1 MQDALFFPIRQEGGE
16 SAMTLQSESKNRDNE
31 MDNLLAKIDS
41 ITKHQKPYIV
51 NSLKSMAE
59 KNSGTVN
66 VLF

>member
-1 MQDALFFPIRQEGGE
+1 
-16 SAMTLQSESKNRDNE
+16 MTLQSESKNRDNE

-51 NSLKSMAE
+51 NSLKRMAE
-59 KNSGTVN
+59 KNSDTVN

>member
-1 MQDALFFPIRQEGGE
+1 
-16 SAMTLQSESKNRDNE
+16 MTLQSESKNRDHE

-51 NSLKSMAE
+51 NSLKRMAE